1 MCGREEAVYFPRLEK
16 WAKSVQL
23 IISPRHGQTKKS
35 RERESEKEMHYFYI
49 DYNEEFDAN
58 TSHFLV
64 NFAPIEH
71 YQRGE
76 VKIYVFV
83 PKGNKL
89 KIEAQFQGVDLIEV
103 IETTDCG

>member
-1 MCGREEAVYFPRLEK
+1 VGGKKLCIFHVWRNGQNPSSSLFPQGTDKQRNQERER
-16 WAKSVQL
+16 AKRKC
-23 IISPRHGQTKKS
+23 IIST
-35 RERESEKEMHYFYI
+35 
-49 DYNEEFDAN
+49 FDAN
-58 TSHFLV
+58 TSHFLNEV